1 MQICSLNCKSREIGS
16 DLQSSKIKKK
26 SSLRTSVPFCP
37 MKSSKINQFLCYL
50 RWISFLTF
58 CLKINFCRFYVHAF
72 ADRDTTVGEGFFIN
86 NEHFDVHRFHPPLV
100 YGRRGGP
107 DDGEG
112 IALCRVK
119 PKHPKGAETYQFLLI
134 TYLLPILSAKA
145 VPQMVKFCETNL
157 GNPE

>member
-1 MQICSLNCKSREIGS
+1 M
-16 DLQSSKIKKK
+16 
-26 SSLRTSVPFCP
+26 
-37 MKSSKINQFLCYL
+37 Y
-50 RWISFLTF
+50 
-58 CLKINFCRFYVHAF
+58 RFYTLAYN
-72 ADRDTTVGEGFFIN
+72 DRDTTVGEGFFIN

-119 PKHPKGAETYQFLLI
+119 PRNPIGDEKYWFLLI

-145 VPQMVKFCETNL
+145 VPQMVKFSETNSKQMSHDL
-157 GNPE
+157 ISLILRILTLLLYL